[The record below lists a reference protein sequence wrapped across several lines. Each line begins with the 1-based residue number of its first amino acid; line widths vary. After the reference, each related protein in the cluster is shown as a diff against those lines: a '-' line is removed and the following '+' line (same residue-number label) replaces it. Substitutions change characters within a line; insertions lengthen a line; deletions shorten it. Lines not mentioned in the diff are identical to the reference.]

1 MSEKYNRQIDS
12 KRKLHGF
19 KGVWIP
25 VEFLEF
31 DNGSLSYIEMH
42 ILAEIKNLCENG
54 VYGNC
59 VMSNDS
65 FSKFIGCST
74 KSVERAIQ
82 HLTELNA
89 ISVEIRH
96 SDRRGKVRYIKYN
109 SDIFN
114 RLTVAIECVDN
125 LSNDQQ
131 TLSPDQQT
139 LSPDQQTLSPRKSV
153 PNADEYCNSSVS
165 NNNNINNNN
174 ITKSTG
180 AGAHSKNHSQVYKK
194 RNTLEDTLESGKDI
208 DEQKKASKKS
218 PAEKL
223 RDECYDIIDDV
234 YSEHDYSYIVHD
246 LLVEYFEFVS
256 AVPEDKD
263 NLCKRVKTAKAWKHK
278 LDRLNE
284 LVKDGYDPRDII
296 QQSLDKKQ
304 YVFYPLQKSESSSR
318 IKEGNQ
324 QNVKVSD
331 PEWARKV
338 IQDAIDNGEEFY

>member
-1 MSEKYNRQIDS
+1 MTTKQLLSAN
-12 KRKLHGF
+12 
-19 KGVWIP
+19 
-25 VEFLEF
+25 
-31 DNGSLSYIEMH
+31 SYIQYPRFLGNFIGVNEAVLLSAFCDKDSWCDFNMENYDGWFYY
-42 ILAEIKNLCENG
+42 LRDEIKIETG
-54 VYGNC
+54 
-59 VMSNDS
+59 
-65 FSKFIGCST
+65 
-74 KSVERAIQ
+74 
-82 HLTELNA
+82 LTESQQRTALKTLTDLCIINTKRAGIPAKVYYKIDINELESVLNDA
-89 ISVEIRH
+89 
-96 SDRRGKVRYIKYN
+96 YN
-109 SDIFN
+109 TYKAHKSQWSQNMTTSGAENMTTSDIEN
-114 RLTVAIECVDN
+114 RISTID
-125 LSNDQQ
+125 
-131 TLSPDQQT
+131 
-139 LSPDQQTLSPRKSV
+139 K
-153 PNADEYCNSSVS
+153 
-165 NNNNINNNN
+165 NINIKINN
-174 ITKSTG
+174 KSTG
-180 AGAHSKNHSQVYKK
+180 AGAHSKNHSKVYKQ

-234 YSEHDYSYIVHD
+234 YSEHDYSYTVHD

>member
-89 ISVEIRH
+89 ISVEIRY

-109 SDIFN
+109 SDVFN
-114 RLTVAIECVDN
+114 RLSVPIECVDN
-125 LSNDQQ
+125 LSSDQQ
-131 TLSPDQQT
+131 TLSR
-139 LSPDQQTLSPRKSV
+139 DQQTLSPRKSA
-153 PNADEYCNSSVS
+153 PSSDGYCDSSMS
-165 NNNNINNNN
+165 NNNNINNIN

-180 AGAHSKNHSQVYKK
+180 AGAHSKNHSKVYKK

-223 RDECYDIIDDV
+223 RDECYDIIDNE
-234 YSEHDYSYIVHD
+234 YSEHDYPYTVHD

-256 AVPEDKD
+256 AVPTEKE
-263 NLCKRVKTAKAWKHK
+263 NVPKRVKTVSAWKKK
-278 LDRLNE
+278 LERLNE

-296 QQSLDKKQ
+296 EQSLKQKK
-304 YVFYPLQKSESSSR
+304 YVFFPLQKSENSSR

-324 QNVKVSD
+324 QNVIMSD
-331 PEWARKV
+331 PEYMRKRL
-338 IQDAIDNGEEFY
+338 EEDESEEWY